1 MGLYLDLH
9 NIPEGVAP
17 KDVALAHHRDL
28 EVQWKHHV
36 KYLRYWFDDDCTKL
50 FCLVDAPSKEAAIAV
65 HTEAHGMVANEI
77 IAVQSGSIED
87 LLGTADEE
95 PDWDEKSGASPPR
108 ESAFRVILFT
118 DMEGSTAMTERLGDA
133 GHMEV
138 LRAHDS
144 VIREALFRC
153 EGRQVKHTGD
163 GVMAS
168 FTAASPAVECSIAI
182 QREFARHNEG
192 RDTPLR
198 VRIGLSAGEP
208 VQEHHDL
215 FGAAVQLAARVCAQA
230 GPGQILAPNVIREL
244 CIGKG
249 FLFVDQGEQ
258 ALKGFEEP
266 RRLYEVTW
274 RQ

>member
-36 KYLRYWFDDDCTKL
+36 KYLRYWFDEDCTKI

-65 HTEAHGMVANEI
+65 HTEAHGLVADEI
-77 IAVQSGSIED
+77 IAVQSGRAED
-87 LLGTADEE
+87 FLGTVDEE
-95 PDWDEKSGASPPR
+95 PAWDEKSGASPPR

-138 LRAHDS
+138 LRAHNAI
-144 VIREALFRC
+144 IREALFRC
-153 EGRQVKHTGD
+153 DGRQVKHTGD

-192 RDTPLR
+192 RDMPLR
-198 VRIGLSAGEP
+198 VRVGLSAGEP
-208 VQEHHDL
+208 VQEHEDL

-249 FLFVDQGEQ
+249 FLFADQGEQ

-266 RRLYEVTW
+266 RRLYEVKW
-274 RQ
+274 RD

>member
-9 NIPEGVAP
+9 NIPEGIAP
-17 KDVALAHHRDL
+17 KDVALAHLRDL
-28 EVQWKHHV
+28 EVQWKHDV
-36 KYLRYWFDDDCTKL
+36 KYLRYWFDENCTKL

-65 HTEAHGMVANEI
+65 HSEAHGLVADEI
-77 IAVQSGSIED
+77 IAVQSGPIED
-87 LLGTADEE
+87 LLGTAKEA
-95 PDWDEKSGASPPR
+95 PAWDEGSNLAPPR

-118 DMEGSTAMTERLGDA
+118 DMEGSTALTERLGDA

-138 LRAHDS
+138 LRAHNT
-144 VIREALFRC
+144 ILREALFRC

-163 GVMAS
+163 GIMAS
-168 FTAASPAVECSIAI
+168 FTSASRAVECAITI
-182 QREFARHNEG
+182 QRQFTRHSQESE
-192 RDTPLR
+192 TAVR
-198 VRIGLSAGEP
+198 VRVGLSAGEP
-208 VQEHHDL
+208 VEEHQDL

-249 FLFVDQGEQ
+249 FLFEDRGEQ

-266 RRLYEVTW
+266 RRLYEVKW
-274 RQ
+274 RE